1 MNLLTIDPKFEEN
14 IWCQTTPKTP
24 GHPFLK
30 ETTRDGDEIR
40 DHLGG
45 ESDIA
50 MLISP
55 FGQVWQGE
63 GFLIPTHVN
72 HDFWG

>member
-14 IWCQTTPKTP
+14 IWCQTTAKTP

-30 ETTRDGDEIR
+30 EETTRDGDEIR
-40 DHLGG
+40 DRVGG
-45 ESDIA
+45 ESNIA

-55 FGQVWQGE
+55 LGQV
-63 GFLIPTHVN
+63 
-72 HDFWG
+72 